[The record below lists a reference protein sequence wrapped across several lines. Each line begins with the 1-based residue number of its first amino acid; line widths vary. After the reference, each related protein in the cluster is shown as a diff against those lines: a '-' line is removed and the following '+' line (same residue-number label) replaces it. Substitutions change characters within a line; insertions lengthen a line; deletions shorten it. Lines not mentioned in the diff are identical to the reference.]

1 MPWQLNYFRQGEEE
15 TWYAETY
22 MGDSSASWQRA
33 LAAATR
39 AGDVATFRRMHA
51 IVGPHSRLYSV
62 SWSGDDQRPLAR
74 IGWQLDRTLPAD
86 RALEAIG
93 CTGAWPA
100 AAAFWASL
108 LGRPVDPRRGPWS
121 LDLTLGSVPRWRL
134 GSTNWARDV
143 EDSGKRTRLAAVVD
157 QRGGD
162 RRFAEGLYKLIQ
174 SGIPPGR
181 ARAIGRAVELELGEG
196 VPGTAEFYICVP

>member
-1 MPWQLNYFRQGEEE
+1 
-15 TWYAETY
+15 
-22 MGDSSASWQRA
+22 
-33 LAAATR
+33 
-39 AGDVATFRRMHA
+39 MHA

-62 SWSGDDQRPLAR
+62 SWSGDDERPLAR

-174 SGIPPGR
+174 SAVPPGGPGQLAGLWSWNWWR
-181 ARAIGRAVELELGEG
+181 APRAQPSSIFACPDRGGNIWSG
-196 VPGTAEFYICVP
+196 